1 MATSSPYC
9 TVAQYEARY
18 GTVQDEDQ
26 LYECLMDATRS
37 LDMAIRQRGRDSEEF
52 DPDLLMQACRQ
63 MAKRC
68 APADGSADIP
78 VGVTQASFTAGPYNQ
93 QFTLASPY
101 DSPKVTASELDLLGI
116 GGARI
121 GCGLIAGAR

>member
-68 APADGSADIP
+68 APADGSATSP
-78 VGVTQASFTAGPYNQ
+78 WASRRP
-93 QFTLASPY
+93 ASL
-101 DSPKVTASELDLLGI
+101 LD
-116 GGARI
+116 RTTSSS
-121 GCGLIAGAR
+121 RWHRPTTRRR